1 MRHVLHYNS
10 TSGERT
16 RSPDIGDRNGQ
27 DAENRAQLDRHKEKP
42 MSNMTR
48 QPHTNASPDRER
60 EHARHVGTFADG
72 QRAQRLTV
80 VYSDEVGSFGDSER
94 K

>member
-1 MRHVLHYNS
+1 
-10 TSGERT
+10 
-16 RSPDIGDRNGQ
+16 
-27 DAENRAQLDRHKEKP
+27 